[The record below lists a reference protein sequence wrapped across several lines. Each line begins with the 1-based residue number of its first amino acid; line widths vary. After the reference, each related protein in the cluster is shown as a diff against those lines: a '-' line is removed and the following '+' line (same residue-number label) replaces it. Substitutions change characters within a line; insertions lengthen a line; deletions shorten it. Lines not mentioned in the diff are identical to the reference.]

1 MFLDRRLIVMV
12 TDSKGSRYINVHILF
27 RQIGLYALLSIVG
40 SLLFLGISL
49 LVLNK
54 EIRNIEKQHALIT
67 KEFEKKKETN
77 EKLSLQMDEFL
88 DDLQLSGERINDLEE
103 VVGVNRPEEEKEEG
117 NFSSRLDVAGITGL
131 QKSFIMRLIPNDYPL
146 ESYRRVSAAF
156 NKRIHPILHVLHNHT
171 GLDLSTAINTPV
183 YASAS
188 GVVGLASKGWNGGY
202 GNLIKVFHPFGFKTY
217 YAHLNKIVVK
227 TGEFVKKGQLIGYS
241 GNTGMSTGP
250 HLHYEVRF
258 LDQPINPMSFTK
270 WNMKNFEEV
279 FNKERSIRWQSL
291 ITIINRL
298 MQKQDQRLSSLKAP
312 K

>member
-1 MFLDRRLIVMV
+1 MVFLDRRLIVMV

-27 RQIGLYALLSIVG
+27 RQIGLYALLSVVG

-54 EIRNIEKQHALIT
+54 EIKNIDQQHALIT

-103 VVGVNRPEEEKEEG
+103 VVGVNKPEEKEEG
-117 NFSSRLDVAGITGL
+117 DLSSRLDVAGITGL

-146 ESYRRVSAAF
+146 ESYRRVSANF
-156 NKRIHPILHVLHNHT
+156 SKRIHPILHVLHNHT

-188 GVVGLASKGWNGGY
+188 GVVGLANKGWNGGY
-202 GNLIKVFHPFGFKTY
+202 GNLIKIFHPFGFKTY
-217 YAHLNKIVVK
+217 YAHLNKIAVK

-258 LDQPINPMSFTK
+258 LNQPINPMSFTK
-270 WNMKNFEEV
+270 WNMKDFEEV

-298 MQKQDQRLSSLKAP
+298 MQKRDQRPSSLKAQ

>member
-27 RQIGLYALLSIVG
+27 RQIGLYALLSVVG

-54 EIRNIEKQHALIT
+54 EIKNIDQQHALIT

-103 VVGVNRPEEEKEEG
+103 VVGVNKPEEKEEG
-117 NFSSRLDVAGITGL
+117 DLSSRLDVAGITGL

-146 ESYRRVSAAF
+146 ESYRRVSANF
-156 NKRIHPILHVLHNHT
+156 SKRIHPILHVLHNHT

-188 GVVGLASKGWNGGY
+188 GVVGLANKGWNGGY
-202 GNLIKVFHPFGFKTY
+202 GNLIKIFHPFGFKTY
-217 YAHLNKIVVK
+217 YAHLNKIAVK

-258 LDQPINPMSFTK
+258 LNQPINPMSFTK
-270 WNMKNFEEV
+270 WNMKDFEEV

-298 MQKQDQRLSSLKAP
+298 MQKRDQRPSSLKAQ

>member
-27 RQIGLYALLSIVG
+27 RQIGLYALLSVLG

-54 EIRNIEKQHALIT
+54 EIKNIDQQHALIT

-103 VVGVNRPEEEKEEG
+103 VVGVNKPEEKEEG
-117 NFSSRLDVAGITGL
+117 DLSSRLDVAGITGL

-146 ESYRRVSAAF
+146 ESYRRVSANF
-156 NKRIHPILHVLHNHT
+156 SKRIHPILHVLHNHT

-188 GVVGLASKGWNGGY
+188 GVVGLANKGWNGGY
-202 GNLIKVFHPFGFKTY
+202 GNLIKIFHPFGFKTY
-217 YAHLNKIVVK
+217 YAHLNKIAVK

-258 LDQPINPMSFTK
+258 LNQPINPMSFTK
-270 WNMKNFEEV
+270 WNMKDFEEV

-298 MQKQDQRLSSLKAP
+298 MQKRDQRPSSLKAQ

>member
-27 RQIGLYALLSIVG
+27 RQIGLYALLSVVG

-54 EIRNIEKQHALIT
+54 EIKNIDKQHSLIT
-67 KEFEKKKETN
+67 KEFEKKRETN

-103 VVGVNRPEEEKEEG
+103 VVGVNRPEEKEEG

-188 GVVGLASKGWNGGY
+188 G
-202 GNLIKVFHPFGFKTY
+202 
-217 YAHLNKIVVK
+217 
-227 TGEFVKKGQLIGYS
+227 
-241 GNTGMSTGP
+241 
-250 HLHYEVRF
+250 
-258 LDQPINPMSFTK
+258 
-270 WNMKNFEEV
+270 
-279 FNKERSIRWQSL
+279 
-291 ITIINRL
+291 
-298 MQKQDQRLSSLKAP
+298 
-312 K
+312 